1 MRSLAYIVMSLIL
14 AVPAEADSNSRR
26 DRQLECEKIKQEI
39 REIQSK
45 MRSGYTRAQGEK
57 LEERLRK
64 LRALRAKACR

>member
-1 MRSLAYIVMSLIL
+1 MRALAFVIIAGML
-14 AVPAEADSNSRR
+14 ALPSAADSRR

-57 LEERLRK
+57 LEARLRK